1 VYPVTHF
8 SSISFPSLP
17 NAQKINNKAVVMGIE
32 QDVEASRHLRKST
45 AATTHDRRL
54 LFQRH
59 RQQDLSGLGYAVMD

>member
-1 VYPVTHF
+1 
-8 SSISFPSLP
+8 
-17 NAQKINNKAVVMGIE
+17 MGIE

-45 AATTHDRRL
+45 TTTTHDRRL